1 MRRSGLVLVV
11 LVLAGCTA
19 LRDAFSAH
27 PEAAGTAAGQTLT
40 VERLADLVGH
50 ARRIPLRADVL
61 TSVAAAYL
69 DYVVFVVDL
78 ARGRDLEDS
87 ALVLVAEWPS
97 VSQIRWERF
106 HEALVSARVK
116 VTPAQADSA
125 YRAGTVRLFQH
136 ILIRVPPNAA
146 PPQQEKQ
153 RKQAE
158 GLRRQAVAGHGA
170 NFAQLAQRYSDDPGS
185 KARGGYLPAT
195 GRGQF
200 VPAFDSAAWKLEP
213 GAMSDVVRSPFGY
226 HIIRRPPLAE
236 VHDSFQAQLVNGR
249 TLHFDSLYLDSLAQE
264 RRLEIASSAPALVRQ
279 AIPQIVAARDDNR
292 KLATYR
298 GGVFRVKDLSRWL
311 LALDPNDVR
320 GITVASDAQLT
331 QFVRILAQRDMLLRQ
346 VDSAG
351 AALNAD
357 DWRQIRAEYDSA
369 LKLLESQIGVSRQ
382 LLKDS
387 AAGDTARVRLALGR
401 LDAYLDR
408 AFKDGK
414 AQLFPVP
421 PFLAG
426 ALRQG
431 EPWSLNEAGITRAL
445 ERAQAIRATADSGAS
460 PGGPSTPP
468 TGLKRAPGPPP
479 IPPESGHAPPR

>member
-11 LVLAGCTA
+11 LALAGCTA

-27 PEAAGTAAGQTLT
+27 PEVAGTAAGQTLT
-40 VERLADLVGH
+40 VERLADLAGH
-50 ARRIPLRADVL
+50 AKRIPLRAEVL
-61 TSVAAAYL
+61 TSVAGAYL
-69 DYVVFVVDL
+69 DYAVFVVEL
-78 ARGRDLEDS
+78 ARGRDMDDS
-87 ALVLVAEWPS
+87 ALVLAAEWPS
-97 VSQIRWERF
+97 VSQVRWERF

-146 PPQQEKQ
+146 PPQQDKQ

-158 GLRRQAVAGHGA
+158 GLLRQAVAGHGA

-236 VHDSFQAQLVNGR
+236 VHDSFQ
-249 TLHFDSLYLDSLAQE
+249 
-264 RRLEIASSAPALVRQ
+264 
-279 AIPQIVAARDDNR
+279 
-292 KLATYR
+292 
-298 GGVFRVKDLSRWL
+298 
-311 LALDPNDVR
+311 
-320 GITVASDAQLT
+320 
-331 QFVRILAQRDMLLRQ
+331 AQRDMLLRQ

-479 IPPESGHAPPR
+479 IPPESGHA